1 MVKLISRY
9 RFLAL
14 FIILIAFCLFKA
26 VYAELGWTDRTDVV
40 FGLLTASSLLIIGQN
55 KHVLLFITALVLLKI
70 TLLILQY
77 FFFNET
83 ALNVIRLFTVIIFL
97 ILMTYFCLCFTLQDQ
112 TISITTLFGSLSAYL
127 FIGFIFA
134 YIYLLIELVNP
145 SSFAGLQTMDEIQ
158 AIYFSFITLTTVG
171 FGEIIPLKPIAQ
183 TFVWLESFT
192 GQSYLAIIIGQLISR
207 YVADRLR

>member
-26 VYAELGWTDRTDVV
+26 VCAELGWTDRTDIV

-55 KHVLLFITALVLLKI
+55 KHVLFFIATLVLLKI

-77 FFFNET
+77 YFNET
-83 ALNVIRLFTVIIFL
+83 AVSVIRLFTVVIFL
-97 ILMTYFCLCFTLQDQ
+97 TLMTYFCLCFTLQDQ
-112 TISITTLFGSLSAYL
+112 TISVTTLFGSLSAYL

-145 SSFAGLQTMDEIQ
+145 SSFAGLQKQDEIQ

-207 YVADRLR
+207 YVAVQLK

>member
-26 VYAELGWTDRTDVV
+26 VYAELGWTDRTDVI

-70 TLLILQY
+70 ILLILQY
-77 FFFNET
+77 YFNET
-83 ALNVIRLFTVIIFL
+83 AVNAIRLFTVVIFL
-97 ILMTYFCLCFTLQDQ
+97 TLMTYFCLCFTLRDQ
-112 TISITTLFGSLSAYL
+112 TISVTTLFGSLSAYL

-145 SSFAGLQTMDEIQ
+145 VSFAGLQTMDEIQ

-192 GQSYLAIIIGQLISR
+192 GQGYLAIIIGQLISR
-207 YVADRLR
+207 YVAGRLK